1 MEVTEAQ
8 IELLEIVLEV
18 RRADQR
24 LHLLAQR
31 LPRPEN
37 QDEMFEGKIPSD
49 VASEIYGAIDFIR
62 ATELKNAIDGL
73 EAATKITA
81 EELKQRFAK
90 AREKDGLDLLAANDT
105 TADRETPGKEHSEK
119 EQIDGDEVAPE
130 AKG

>member
-1 MEVTEAQ
+1 
-8 IELLEIVLEV
+8 
-18 RRADQR
+18 
-24 LHLLAQR
+24 
-31 LPRPEN
+31 
-37 QDEMFEGKIPSD
+37 MFEGKIPSD

>member
-1 MEVTEAQ
+1 
-8 IELLEIVLEV
+8 
-18 RRADQR
+18 
-24 LHLLAQR
+24 
-31 LPRPEN
+31 
-37 QDEMFEGKIPSD
+37 MFEGKIPSD

-90 AREKDGLDLLAANDT
+90 AQEKDALDRLAANDA
-105 TADRETPGKEHSEK
+105 TADRETPGKELSEK